1 MYQRFDD
8 LLERPNRPLRVVA
21 YVPQGDERRPDGTYL
36 VATTAHSEADSL
48 PCRMQDY
55 AMQEGL
61 ELRGPAYTTY
71 LPANGAGERLLQ
83 IAVGVRRK
91 EE

>member
-1 MYQRFDD
+1 MF
-8 LLERPNRPLRVVA
+8 
-21 YVPQGDERRPDGTYL
+21 L
-36 VATTAHSEADSL
+36 VATTAHSEADAL
-48 PCRMQDY
+48 PDRMLEH
-55 AMQEGL
+55 ALGEGM

-91 EE
+91 E